1 MNAIGWM
8 LAGSIA
14 HATLFAIAGMA
25 AYLAIRRQG
34 PAAGSLAAGTSLAIM
49 GIVSVVVLSPW
60 PRWWRFGAVDRPA
73 ASAAAADVIEGASAP
88 AGGGS
93 TVPESPIRPRPGHPA
108 KGIGTL
114 STAAPSL
121 LELFI
126 DELRSPTTSRAAEGW
141 NWRGW
146 LVAGFLAGLVLGAA
160 RLALGLR
167 GLARLRASSR
177 PLEDRELEELVAG
190 LRAELGCVR
199 RVELRESTELVTPAT
214 IGWRR
219 PIVLLPTDWR
229 DWDREE
235 RRAVLSHEL
244 AHVRRGDFAAGLA
257 AQLVVAMH
265 FYHPLAH
272 WLANR
277 LRLEQELAADAWGAQ
292 LSGGKA
298 SYLATLARMALRRDG
313 PAPTWPA
320 RAFLPSHGTFVR
332 RIEMLKNHGPIPH
345 ITVSPAR
352 RVLTVA
358 ALACVGLAVAGLRG
372 PAGDSPVLAQDRPS
386 EPSAR
391 DPHNLSYLPA
401 EARMV
406 VSLRPG
412 ALVRRPDAGKLLESL
427 RQGPRFAGGFPV
439 PPEEIEQVLVFWE
452 SGGQPDTPARGGS
465 APLPPPSGIVLRV
478 SKAQDW
484 RALLTRTAGPDIAE
498 ARHDGQPY
506 FRLHPKAPSS
516 WCLYPP
522 DDRTAVVADEVL
534 LRDVITDRHAP
545 APAYPWDEAW
555 KRVDK
560 GHLMMAVDMRWFR
573 RQIARAEDRTSRG
586 SLALETFAPLYEK
599 ARSYAISLDASD
611 RKTTLDLVAAAG
623 SPENAR
629 PVAETLQAVLTLG
642 KNAAGGLRRDP
653 PASAGNG
660 NEAAE
665 WLLGAADSVLEKA
678 RIETSGGFVRLHAE
692 SAVDLAEGIRR
703 LTPTLAN
710 AQAASR
716 RAKSVNNLKQIAL
729 AFHNFESVNNRFPA
743 AVNKDKGPFPYSWRV
758 AILPYIEQ
766 QELYNQ
772 YRFDE
777 PWDGPNNRK
786 LIDRMPATFAYPAFD
801 GTPSSRSSPSYFVF
815 TGVST
820 IGGAEGGSQIQQITD
835 GTSNTILAVEARR
848 DIPWTRPEDLS
859 IDPKAPL
866 PEFGGFTPDGFNALF
881 CDGSVHY
888 LKNSINPM
896 VLKALITRDGG
907 EVISSDAY

>member
-14 HATLFAIAGMA
+14 HETLFAIAAMA

-49 GIVSVVVLSPW
+49 GIVSIVVLSPW
-60 PRWWRFGAVDRPA
+60 PSWWRFGAVDRPA
-73 ASAAAADVIEGASAP
+73 ASAAVTDVAEEASAP
-88 AGGGS
+88 TGGGE
-93 TVPESPIRPRPGHPA
+93 TARESSSRPRPGRPA

-126 DELRSPTTSRAAEGW
+126 DELRSPSTSWAAEGW
-141 NWRGW
+141 DWRGW
-146 LVAGFLAGLVLGAA
+146 LVAGFLAGLILGAA

-167 GLARLRASSR
+167 GIARLRASSR
-177 PLEDRELEELVAG
+177 PLEDHELEELVAE

-199 RVELRESTELVTPAT
+199 RVELREATELATPAT

-219 PIVLLPTDWR
+219 PVVLLPADWR
-229 DWDREE
+229 NWDREE
-235 RRAVLSHEL
+235 RRAVLAHEL

-277 LRLEQELAADAWGAQ
+277 LRLEQEMAADAWGAQ

-320 RAFLPSHGTFVR
+320 RAFLPSHGTFAR

-358 ALACVGLAVAGLRG
+358 ALACVGLAVSGLRG
-372 PAGDSPVLAQDRPS
+372 PVGDSPVLAQERPS

-391 DPHNLSYLPA
+391 EPHSLSYLPA

-406 VSLRPG
+406 LSLRPG
-412 ALVRRPDAGKLLESL
+412 ALLRRPDAGKLLEIL
-427 RQGPRFAGGFPV
+427 RQGPWFARGFPV
-439 PPEEIEQVLVFWE
+439 PPEEIEQLLVFWE
-452 SGGQPDTPARGGS
+452 SGGQPDAPAWGGQVL
-465 APLPPPSGIVLRV
+465 LPPPSGIVLRM

-484 RALLTRTAGPDIAE
+484 RAVLTRLAGPAIAE
-498 ARHDGQPY
+498 GRHDGQTY
-506 FRLHPKAPSS
+506 FRLHPNAQSPLG
-516 WCLYPP
+516 LYTP
-522 DDRTAVVADEVL
+522 DDRTAVVAEEVL

-545 APAYPWDEAW
+545 APPYPWDEAW

-560 GHLMMAVDMRWFR
+560 GQLMIAVDMRWFR
-573 RQIARAEDRTSRG
+573 RQVVRAEDRTSRG
-586 SLALETFAPLYEK
+586 SLTLETFAPLYEK
-599 ARSYAISLDASD
+599 ARSYAVSLDASD
-611 RKTTLDLVAAAG
+611 RSMTLDLVAAAG

-642 KNAAGGLRRDP
+642 KNAVGGLRRDP
-653 PASAGNG
+653 PPSGG
-660 NEAAE
+660 SGREAAE

-678 RIETSGGFVRLHAE
+678 RIETTGSLVRVHAE
-692 SAVDLAEGIRR
+692 SPVDLAEGIRR

-710 AQAASR
+710 VQAAR
-716 RAKSVNNLKQIAL
+716 RRVQSVNNLKQIGL
-729 AFHNFESVNNRFPA
+729 AFHNFHNANNRFPA
-743 AVNKDKGPFPYSWRV
+743 AINKDKGPFPYSWRV

-766 QELYNQ
+766 QDLYNQ

-786 LIDRMPATFAYPAFD
+786 LIDRMPALYAYPAFD

-815 TGVST
+815 TGDST
-820 IGGAEGGSQIQQITD
+820 IGGVEGGSQLSQITD

-848 DIPWTRPEDLS
+848 DIPWTRPEDLPF
-859 IDPKAPL
+859 DPKAPL
-866 PEFGGFTPDGFNALF
+866 AGLGGFTPDGFNALF
-881 CDGSVHY
+881 CDGAVRH
-888 LKNSINPM
+888 LKKSINTM

-907 EVISSDAY
+907 EVISTDTF